1 MLNELTVDFSGKEI
15 IAVLKL
21 IAEKSNYPLALY
33 CTAGKDRTGL
43 IAMLTLSILGASDE
57 EIVDDYVKSDS
68 AYKQINDKKAMVVG
82 MSQTGV
88 DPEIFLRAKPQ
99 VMKDTIGYIRSNF
112 GSINGFLDN
121 YGFNESWRMRMRS
134 SLLD

>member
-1 MLNELTVDFSGKEI
+1 
-15 IAVLKL
+15 
-21 IAEKSNYPLALY
+21 
-33 CTAGKDRTGL
+33 
-43 IAMLTLSILGASDE
+43 
-57 EIVDDYVKSDS
+57 
-68 AYKQINDKKAMVVG
+68 MVVG